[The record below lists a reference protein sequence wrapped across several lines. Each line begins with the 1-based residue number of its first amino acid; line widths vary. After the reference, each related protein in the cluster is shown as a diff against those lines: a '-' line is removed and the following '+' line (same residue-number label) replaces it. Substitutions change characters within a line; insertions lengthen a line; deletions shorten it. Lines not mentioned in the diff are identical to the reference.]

1 MSSVRKEHIKTLKG
15 PDQFQVK
22 VMTGVDW
29 AVKNVRTILIA
40 VLPVALVV
48 AGLAGYRLV
57 QSKRKDARIEE
68 LGKSQVI
75 YDTEARRASDLQKPI
90 LKKMQEI
97 EAKAAPKAAGQDG
110 SNLTP
115 QQEQEVTALRKQAEA
130 IKPDH
135 AASTAAFLAFYQKYE
150 NHAEGWLAG
159 MMAAHSM
166 IGDNK
171 LANAS
176 TLLEGIASKSKA
188 DATYQALANLELA
201 GIAEEQ
207 GEYDRELSI
216 LTNLEIS
223 TNSDLKPKLQL
234 MRGRAL
240 FLKGDKAGAKTTLN
254 TLIEGYSSSTEA
266 QKARSLL
273 TLIN

>member
-29 AVKNVRTILIA
+29 VVKNVRTILFA

-68 LGKSQVI
+68 LGKAQVI
-75 YDTEARRASDLQKPI
+75 YDSEVRRATDVQKPI
-90 LKKMQEI
+90 LKKVQDI
-97 EAKAAPKAAGQDG
+97 EAKGTPKAAGQDG
-110 SNLTP
+110 SSLTP

-135 AASTAAFLAFYQKYE
+135 AASTAAFLAFYKKYE
-150 NHAEGWLAG
+150 NYAEGWLAG

-166 IGDNK
+166 IDDNK

-176 TLLEGIASKSKA
+176 TLLEGIANKSKA

-207 GEYDRELSI
+207 GDYDRELTI

-223 TNSDLKPKLQL
+223 ANTDLKPKLQL

-273 TLIN
+273 SLID

>member
-1 MSSVRKEHIKTLKG
+1 MSSVRKEHFKALKG

-22 VMTGVDW
+22 VMAGVDW
-29 AVKNVRTILIA
+29 AVKNVRVVLFA

-68 LGKSQVI
+68 LGKAQVI
-75 YDTEARRASDLQKPI
+75 YDSEVRRTADLQKPL
-90 LKKMQEI
+90 LKKAQEI
-97 EAKAAPKAAGQDG
+97 EAKAAPKAVGQEG
-110 SNLTP
+110 SSLTP
-115 QQEQEVTALRKQAEA
+115 QQEQEVTTLRKQAEA
-130 IKPDH
+130 IKADH
-135 AASTAAFLAFYQKYE
+135 AASTAAFLAYHQMYE
-150 NHAEGWLAG
+150 NYPEGWLAG

-166 IGDNK
+166 IDDNK

-176 TLLEGIASKSKA
+176 TLLEGIAKKSKA

-201 GIAEEQ
+201 GLAEEQ
-207 GEYDRELSI
+207 GEYDRELTI

-223 TNSDLKPKLQL
+223 AGSDLKPTLQL

-254 TLIEGYSSSTEA
+254 TLIEGYSSSAEA

-273 TLIN
+273 TLID

>member
-1 MSSVRKEHIKTLKG
+1 MSVFTHAGVSKLNGEFKVRFANDALR
-15 PDQFQVK
+15 VK
-22 VMTGVDW
+22 VLAKNGHSDIDIVELKTPMNKEDAISYLMAIDFATQNGVTNA
-29 AVKNVRTILIA
+29 AVQA
-40 VLPVALVV
+40 ALEEAIDKRVV
-48 AGLAGYRLV
+48 KAP
-57 QSKRKDARIEE
+57 K
-68 LGKSQVI
+68 
-75 YDTEARRASDLQKPI
+75 
-90 LKKMQEI
+90 
-97 EAKAAPKAAGQDG
+97 AKAAPKAAGQDG
-110 SNLTP
+110 SSLTP

-130 IKPDH
+130 LKPDH